1 MTWARWQGTLS
12 AALFGVGVALGQ
24 GSDPSSGAM
33 SHPESTVTVRESGKP
48 DVKCRIAR
56 ACRQPNGMM
65 AYDVQAIDSGEWMTV
80 VEAGPSTAMSET
92 ANGTCIRGVTSQIYH
107 WGQKAPSGI
116 DVSAQQQ
123 ANQTVGIN
131 DRGIVQ
137 TPMIQQMQYTT
148 EAPASVAVP
157 PNAVATPAPM
167 PAPTMETMEMKPEH
181 HGPIM
186 RMVRKLTGKD
196 SGETPMVMQPT
207 PESRPMVP
215 GTPPEFDLGGA
226 GSRSVTAAGEG
237 LDKMR
242 FDVPGPGMPMPNSTP
257 PMPPQFAP
265 YTMPPPQ
272 RGNYPGMQSMA
283 AAQAASQTQMANAFS
298 GGSPMPP
305 MPSIDPNAFHLE
317 EDGSG
322 NMLADSGR
330 RERFFGR
337 LFHRSSS
344 DAPTPQGGAQ
354 DVPMGGPT
362 EGTAMAAA
370 TGWTPGARPNLPE
383 PGRFPQQGTMISAAV
398 VSTPVSRPAVEVSA
412 DCQQLVATLHNS
424 LLPSERETAAESLG
438 NAEGH
443 SSPAVMAELLR
454 SAREDPAPAVRCACV
469 RCLVKMNAG
478 GGMAVATLQALKNDA
493 DPQVRATAQEA
504 LAAVGSRASPMQ
516 AIQPAS
522 FTTSTPAR

>member
-12 AALFGVGVALGQ
+12 AALLGAGVALGQ
-24 GSDPSSGAM
+24 GSDPSSGGM
-33 SHPESTVTVRESGKP
+33 NHPESTVTVRESGKP

-56 ACRQPNGMM
+56 TCRQPNGMM

-80 VEAGPSTAMSET
+80 VEAGPSTALCDT

-116 DVSAQQQ
+116 DVPAPQPAS
-123 ANQTVGIN
+123 QTLPIN
-131 DRGIVQ
+131 DRGLVQ
-137 TPMIQQMQYTT
+137 APMIQQMGYPT
-148 EAPASVAVP
+148 EGPASVTAP
-157 PNAVATPAPM
+157 PSAVAAASPM
-167 PAPTMETMEMKPEH
+167 PPPTMETIEMKPEH

-196 SGETPMVMQPT
+196 GGEAPMMMQPM
-207 PESRPMVP
+207 PESRPMGP
-215 GTPPEFDLGGA
+215 TGPADFDLGGA
-226 GSRSVTAAGEG
+226 GSRSVMAAGEG

-242 FDVPGPGMPMPNSTP
+242 FDVPGPVMPMPNSPP
-257 PMPPQFAP
+257 PMPPGYAP
-265 YTMPPPQ
+265 YTAPPQ
-272 RGNYPGMQSMA
+272 RGYYPGMQSMA

-305 MPSIDPNAFHLE
+305 MPSVDPNAFKLA

-330 RERFFGR
+330 RERFLGR

-344 DAPTPQGGAQ
+344 EATTPQGGAQ
-354 DVPMGGPT
+354 EAPMGGQT
-362 EGTAMAAA
+362 DGTAMAGA
-370 TGWTPGARPNLPE
+370 TGWSPGARPSLPE
-383 PGRFPQQGTMISAAV
+383 PGQFPQQGTMNSAALA
-398 VSTPVSRPAVEVSA
+398 SAPISRPAVEVSA
-412 DCQQLVATLHNS
+412 DCQHLVATLHNS
-424 LLPSERETAAESLG
+424 LMPSEREIAAESLG
-438 NAEGH
+438 NADGR
-443 SSPAVMAELLR
+443 SNPAVVMELLR

-469 RCLVKMNAG
+469 RCLVKVNAG

-504 LAAVGSRASPMQ
+504 LVTVGSRASPMQ

>member
-24 GSDPSSGAM
+24 GSDPSCV
-33 SHPESTVTVRESGKP
+33 SHPDSTVTVRESGKP

-56 ACRQPNGMM
+56 TCRQPNGMM

-80 VEAGPSTAMSET
+80 VEAGPSTAMSDT

-107 WGQKAPSGI
+107 WGHKAPSGI
-116 DVSAQQQ
+116 NVPAQQQ
-123 ANQTVGIN
+123 VSETVPIN
-131 DRGIVQ
+131 DRGVVQ
-137 TPMIQQMQYTT
+137 TPMVQQMQYTT
-148 EAPASVAVP
+148 EAPASAMAP
-157 PNAVATPAPM
+157 PNAVAAAVEM
-167 PAPTMETMEMKPEH
+167 PPPTMETMEMKPEH

-196 SGETPMVMQPT
+196 GGEAPMMQPM
-207 PESRPMVP
+207 PPSRPIGP
-215 GTPPEFDLGGA
+215 SGPADFDLGGA
-226 GSRSVTAAGEG
+226 GSRSVAAAGEG

-242 FDVPGPGMPMPNSTP
+242 FDVPGPVMPMPNSRP
-257 PMPPQFAP
+257 PMPPGFAP
-265 YTMPPPQ
+265 YSAPAPQ
-272 RGNYPGMQSMA
+272 RGYYPGMQSMA
-283 AAQAASQTQMANAFS
+283 AAQAANQTQMANAFS
-298 GGSPMPP
+298 GGSPTPP

-330 RERFFGR
+330 RERFLGR
-337 LFHRSSS
+337 LFHRSSNEATAPQGAVQ
-344 DAPTPQGGAQ
+344 DAPIGGQ
-354 DVPMGGPT
+354 TD
-362 EGTAMAAA
+362 GTAAASA
-370 TGWTPGARPNLPE
+370 TGWAPGARPSLPE
-383 PGRFPQQGTMISAAV
+383 PGQFPQQGTMSSGALASMPI
-398 VSTPVSRPAVEVSA
+398 SRPAVEVSA
-412 DCQQLVATLHNS
+412 DCQHLVATLHNS
-424 LLPSERETAAESLG
+424 LMPSEREVAAESLG
-438 NAEGH
+438 NAEGC
-443 SSPAVMAELLR
+443 SNPAVMAELLR

-469 RCLVKMNAG
+469 RCLVKTNAG

-504 LAAVGSRASPMQ
+504 LVTMASRPSPMQ